1 VLGGLMW
8 SAVGLMLC
16 QRAYNWLVAVHLG
29 WTISLGLLGIL
40 AALLAY
46 RFGFAGIARKNVGR
60 LCSFSEGACVFA
72 FQSWQ
77 GYLMVIF
84 MISLGLFLRH
94 SAFPKHFLA
103 VIYVTIGGAL
113 FVASFHITSSC
124 GKLRFGSGLAWNSLQ
139 VARYGNRA
147 YTVLIHIP
155 GLLTE

>member
-1 VLGGLMW
+1 MW

-84 MISLGLFLRH
+84 MISLGLILRS
-94 SAFPKHFLA
+94 SAFPKHLLA
-103 VIYVTIGGAL
+103 VIYTTIGGAL
-113 FVASFHITSSC
+113 FIASFHYYSRLWGITFQRRPC
-124 GKLRFGSGLAWNSLQ
+124 PEQ
-139 VARYGNRA
+139 VD
-147 YTVLIHIP
+147 
-155 GLLTE
+155 ES